1 MAVGFVIL
9 AFFVG
14 GFFGSMAMALACA
27 AHDREES
34 FESTRDDGLD
44 VLMPTSDTSRW
55 N

>member
-1 MAVGFVIL
+1 MPIGVVIL

-14 GFFGSMAMALACA
+14 GFLGAITMTLACA

-34 FESTRDDGLD
+34 FESMRDGGVGVPL
-44 VLMPTSDTSRW
+44 PTGDTPKW